1 MANVDALSDM
11 SYWRIDA
18 EAFDSTCED
27 YPQLR
32 EILTELVAER
42 LSGALLGGDRAV
54 GKYLVGK
61 PIGHGGWSVV
71 YQGAHSN
78 LDMPVAIKMLKHSI
92 AMDTQFVDQFRQE
105 ARTVAQLN
113 HENIVKVYDVE
124 ELYRTFFIIMELV
137 EGESLETKLQYGRKM
152 SLSEKL
158 DILMQTCAGLI
169 HAHSK
174 QVIHKDIK
182 PSNILVRN
190 DGKVKLVDFGFAG
203 ATGVK
208 DEVVRGSVSYIAP
221 EQIKR
226 SPVDE
231 RTDVYSVGIMA
242 YEALTGVKP
251 CAATTRG
258 EVVCW
263 HLEQDLKDPGDANP
277 ELPDDLR
284 AFVRKATRRAPK
296 NRYQNC
302 AQALH
307 DLVDASRRL
316 GVEPRRAESTKL
328 NMMNL
333 FLLYRQEQQQIIQR
347 IVKDFSRELEKVG
360 ARLRGTDFKDILD

>member
-1 MANVDALSDM
+1 
-11 SYWRIDA
+11 
-18 EAFDSTCED
+18 
-27 YPQLR
+27 
-32 EILTELVAER
+32 
-42 LSGALLGGDRAV
+42 
-54 GKYLVGK
+54 
-61 PIGHGGWSVV
+61 
-71 YQGAHSN
+71 
-78 LDMPVAIKMLKHSI
+78 MLKHSI